1 MLFGGTRV
9 PHDGT
14 ARVTKIEFTTKQEA
28 HLWQRDRAKLDTLS
42 VNVQRYSQNH
52 AQNWIFWATLWGIR
66 SNISAL
72 SKIFNKKKPC
82 SRVS

>member
-52 AQNWIFWATLWGIR
+52 AQNWIFLGHPLGHQKQYIR
-66 SNISAL
+66 FI
-72 SKIFNKKKPC
+72 
-82 SRVS
+82 